1 MITLE
6 AVLSAVAA
14 GEMDAFSILKAA
26 DSTKLQAAARNLN
39 SLTISRAALMRV
51 ILDWRS
57 GSHSA
62 AEVQQWASFV
72 RRGYITGNPLFGG
85 HPIDITYDTDD
96 EDLIVEIIGRFDEI
110 GDLIDGYIDESE
122 QVEMLRVLAG

>member
-6 AVLSAVAA
+6 SALSAVAA
-14 GEMDAFSILKAA
+14 GELDAFSILKAA

-51 ILDWRS
+51 LLDWRS
-57 GSHSA
+57 GTHSA
-62 AEVQQWASFV
+62 VEVQQWASFV
-72 RRGYITGNPLFGG
+72 RRGYISGKPLRGG
-85 HPIDITYDTDD
+85 QPLDIAYDTDD

-110 GDLIDGYIDESE
+110 GDLIDGSIDESE
-122 QVEMLRVLAG
+122 QVEMLRVLTG